1 MQTLQVDCEIFLFI
15 TLDFQITLLAQDSF
29 FNKGKR
35 IITLGLI
42 ITK

>member
-1 MQTLQVDCEIFLFI
+1 MPTLQADLEIFLFI
-15 TLDFQITLLAQDSF
+15 TLDFQISLLAQDSF

-35 IITLGLI
+35 VITLGLI

>member
-1 MQTLQVDCEIFLFI
+1 MQTLQVDSDIFLFI
-15 TLDFQITLLAQDSF
+15 TLDFQIPLLAQDSF

-35 IITLGLI
+35 VITLGLI